1 MYKLVGKISGIKY
14 IKGSLNIPKS
24 IDNYNDLKNKP
35 SIESVMLINNITLKQ
50 LGIDKI
56 SNEEIAEIVG
66 G

>member
-1 MYKLVGKISGIKY
+1 MDKLVGKISGVKQ
-14 IKGSLNIPKS
+14 IKGSINIPKS

-35 SIESVMLINNITLKQ
+35 SIESIILKGNMTLKE

-56 SNEEIAEIVG
+56 SNKEIAEIIG

>member
-1 MYKLVGKISGIKY
+1 MDKLVGKISGIKY

>member
-1 MYKLVGKISGIKY
+1 MDKLVGKISGEKQ
-14 IKGSLNIPKS
+14 IKGSINIPKS

-35 SIESVMLINNITLKQ
+35 SIESIILKGNMTLKE

-56 SNEEIAEIVG
+56 SNKEIAEIIG